1 MAISQNRRETLKAM
15 LEERRRELQTT
26 LSTQKIEQRQRE
38 DRRGDN
44 SNDVEDQIQDDIEF
58 ALMQMKA
65 ETVNKLSDALQRI
78 EQDTY
83 GLCFTC
89 GGEIHEKR
97 LRALPFAVRCKDCEE
112 ARELEEQRR
121 RRLESHSA
129 IATRGYNP
137 DWD

>member
-1 MAISQNRRETLKAM
+1 MAINQNRYDTLKAM
-15 LEERRRELQTT
+15 LEERRRDLQTEI
-26 LSTQKIEQRQRE
+26 SSRQIEQRQRE

-44 SNDVEDQIQDDIEF
+44 SNDAEDQIQDDIEF

-65 ETVNKLSDALQRI
+65 ETVSKLSDAIQRL

-97 LRALPFAVRCKDCEE
+97 LRALPFALRCKECEE

-121 RRLESHSA
+121 RRLESRNA
-129 IATRGYNP
+129 IAARGYNP